1 MNRIKYQRSLDP
13 HDPERDPRQDEF
25 TEEELDRLENED
37 KADYYAERFGQENK
51 DEGRNLQ

>member
-1 MNRIKYQRSLDP
+1 MDRIKYQRSLAP

>member
-1 MNRIKYQRSLDP
+1 MDRIKYQRSLVP

-37 KADYYAERFGQENK
+37 KADYYAERFG
-51 DEGRNLQ
+51 